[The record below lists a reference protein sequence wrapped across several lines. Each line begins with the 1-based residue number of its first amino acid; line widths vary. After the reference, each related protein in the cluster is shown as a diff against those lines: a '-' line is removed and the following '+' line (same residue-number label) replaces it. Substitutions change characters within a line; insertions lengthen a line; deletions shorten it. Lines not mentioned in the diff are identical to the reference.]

1 MKRRV
6 VSITLLVL
14 CFSAL
19 FDSTHSVVAQVPP
32 QASPQAQQAAK
43 KLEKLSKQLKLTPE
57 QKLKLAPILEAEAP
71 KLQAIR
77 SNTSLTDAQ
86 KLVQISAVHQESDPQ
101 VKAILSPQQ
110 YEQLQKA
117 RQKEVKEAIK
127 KKGL

>member
-1 MKRRV
+1 
-6 VSITLLVL
+6 
-14 CFSAL
+14 
-19 FDSTHSVVAQVPP
+19 VVAQVPP
-32 QASPQAQQAAK
+32 QASPQAQQATK

-86 KLVQISAVHQESDPQ
+86 KLEQISAVHQESDPQ
-101 VKAILSPQQ
+101 MKAILSPQQ